1 MGYGLMSVNEF
12 SESSANEFGI
22 KIGGGAIYSLTPE
35 FDLLAGIDLQY
46 RNWTDV
52 VEGSNAFAIDE
63 TSIQFY
69 IGSNFN
75 F

>member
-1 MGYGLMSVNEF
+1 MSVDKY
-12 SESSANEFGI
+12 SESSASEVGL
-22 KIGGGAIYSLTPE
+22 KIGGGVMYSITPE